1 MEENYR
7 YEAVVLGKN
16 PAALFAGYILKMNR
30 MRFLMVDMP
39 EETAVSGTLKQDM
52 KSLSVNASELS
63 EEGKAQVRRILK
75 KINAQVGVSEM
86 DVLTEESRH
95 RLTVL
100 LEAELEEELKKSKR
114 LTGVTCDADRW
125 ILKCGEELMETEA
138 AISETD
144 MAAAGDMAMMLTEE
158 KQKRLEAYM
167 GRLRIKAGKRTPR
180 KFVYATHSRNWFYV
194 REAVTQFAVEQGA
207 AVVNPFMN
215 YGFYLNGAVKKDEV
229 DECCHQL
236 IRSADELWVFGPISE
251 AILTDIVVAVMEGKN
266 IRFFSVSERSSE
278 IHELREEDISFEREV
293 HAGQIKKA
301 DLLNFVRSTA
311 PKTTSY
317 VQMSLF
323 D

>member
-16 PAALFAGYILKMNR
+16 PASLFAGYILKRNR
-30 MRFLMVDMP
+30 MRFRMVDIP
-39 EETAVSGTLKQDM
+39 EEVLSGTLEQDI
-52 KSLSVNASELS
+52 KSLSVNVSDLS
-63 EEGKAQVRRILK
+63 EEGKLQVRRLLK
-75 KINAQVGVSEM
+75 KINAQVGISET
-86 DVLTEESRH
+86 DVLTEEGGH

-100 LEAELEEELKKSKR
+100 LEAELEEERKNTGM
-114 LTGVTCDADRW
+114 LTGLMHEADRC
-125 ILKCGEELMETEA
+125 ILKCGDALIETDA
-138 AISETD
+138 VIFNTD
-144 MAAAGDMAMMLTEE
+144 MAAAGDMAMMLLEE
-158 KQKRLEAYM
+158 KQKRLEDYM
-167 GRLRIKAGKRTPR
+167 GRLRIKAGKRTQR
-180 KFVYATHSRNWFYV
+180 KLVYATHSRNWFYA
-194 REAVTQFAVEQGA
+194 REAITWYAVEQGA

-266 IRFFSVSERSSE
+266 IRFFSISEQSSE

-293 HAGQIKKA
+293 HAGKIKKA
-301 DLLNFVRSTA
+301 DLLNFVRCSA
-311 PKTTSY
+311 PRTVSY
-317 VQMSLF
+317 VQLSLF

>member
-1 MEENYR
+1 MEENYK

-16 PAALFAGYILKMNR
+16 PASLFAGYILKRNR
-30 MRFLMVDMP
+30 MRFLMVDIP
-39 EETAVSGTLKQDM
+39 EDTLSGTLKQDM

-63 EEGKAQVRRILK
+63 EEGKLQVRRLLK
-75 KINAQVGVSEM
+75 KINAQVGISET
-86 DVLTEESRH
+86 DVLTAEGEH

-100 LEAELEEELKKSKR
+100 LKSELEEELKKSGM
-114 LTGVTCDADRW
+114 LTGVIHEADRW
-125 ILKCGEELMETEA
+125 VLKCGDDLIETEA
-138 AISETD
+138 TISETD
-144 MAAAGDMAMMLTEE
+144 MAAAGDMAMMLLEE
-158 KQKRLEAYM
+158 KQKRLEDYM
-167 GRLRIKAGKRTPR
+167 GRLRIKAGKRKQR

-194 REAVTQFAVEQGA
+194 REAITQYVVEQGA

-236 IRSADELWVFGPISE
+236 IRSADELWVFGPVSE

-266 IRFFSVSERSSE
+266 IRFFSISERSSE

-293 HAGQIKKA
+293 HAGKIKKA
-301 DLLNFVRSTA
+301 DLLNFVRCSA
-311 PKTTSY
+311 PRTTSY
-317 VQMSLF
+317 VQLSLF